1 LRALCTLSIVIGVA
15 LTAAA
20 FAQSEQD
27 QSPVEREPTV
37 QTTQPKGDTE
47 QQPKQP
53 PIIVNVAPAPKTD
66 AERAEE
72 AEDRHKRVETD
83 AKLANYIGEVALFMK
98 ALVGTTLVLG
108 LAIIGLFIFAII
120 QSSGMKTTIAV
131 AEKAADEAKKANM
144 LTRNIFVA
152 EQRPWLQWQFLDIAD
167 ITNDG
172 RHLQMK
178 LSVRLQNIGK
188 TAALNISNFGKF
200 YSVANTEAI
209 LAEGIAY
216 YSEHLN
222 ERAQVTVANLLPTD
236 KDVIRFSPNGIRIAD
251 LPTDRE
257 FFLGFAFHAKYEFF
271 GQMAEI
277 GSVYI
282 VRPYAGGSRFK
293 FKDFSE
299 PNTKVHLIEWSGARR
314 IT

>member
-1 LRALCTLSIVIGVA
+1 LRTLCTLSIVIAVA
-15 LTAAA
+15 LTATA

-37 QTTQPKGDTE
+37 RATQPKSDTE

-66 AERAEE
+66 TERAEE
-72 AEDRHKRVETD
+72 AEDRHKKAETD
-83 AKLANYIGEVALFMK
+83 AKLANYIGEVALFTK
-98 ALVGTTLVLG
+98 ALFVATLVLG

-120 QSSGMKTTIAV
+120 QSAGMKASIAV
-131 AEKAADEAKKANM
+131 AAKAAEEAKNTNV
-144 LTRNIFVA
+144 LTRNIFVS
-152 EQRPWLQWQFLDIAD
+152 EQRPWLLWQIPEIVD

-178 LSVRLQNIGK
+178 FSVKLQNIGK

-209 LAEGIAY
+209 LADGIAY
-216 YSEHLN
+216 YSSHLN
-222 ERAQVTVANLLPTD
+222 ERPQVTLATLLPTD
-236 KDVIRFSPNGIRIAD
+236 KEFISFSPNGIRIAD
-251 LPTDRE
+251 LPTNRE
-257 FFLGFAFHAKYEFF
+257 FFLGFAFHAKYEYF
-271 GQMAEI
+271 GQLAEI
-277 GSVYI
+277 GSVYF
-282 VRPYAGGSRFK
+282 VRPFTGGSRFK
-293 FKDFSE
+293 FNDFSE
-299 PNTKVHLIEWSGARR
+299 PNTKAHLIEWSGARR